1 MGELADRLAKVYEAH
16 RQKIDRVERET
27 AAAVVDIIA
36 ELERRMAGSGGGISS
51 ERKAPFGQ
59 PPPPS
64 TPALKAEEI
73 KPLTTLETATGSRIT
88 LIKADI
94 TRLAIDAI
102 VNPASRSLE
111 GGGGLEGRIFAAAG
125 KDFVDECHGLGGV
138 ERGEAKITP
147 GHQLLCR
154 FVIHTAGPVWKGGDQ
169 GEPQMLASCYQN
181 SLKLAKGYGLK
192 SVAFPAIST
201 GNFGYPLDQATRV
214 AVQEIARFLSD
225 NKGIEVVYLVGFGE
239 DAVDAFS
246 AALKEITA

>member
-1 MGELADRLAKVYEAH
+1 MGDLADRLAKIYEAH

-27 AAAVVDIIA
+27 AAAVVDVVA
-36 ELERRMAGSGGGISS
+36 ELERRMAGTSK
-51 ERKAPFGQ
+51 EEHKLPFGQ
-59 PPPPS
+59 PPGS
-64 TPALKAEEI
+64 ATPALKPEEI
-73 KPLTTLETATGSRIT
+73 KPLTQLETATGSRIA

-94 TRLAIDAI
+94 TRLAVDAI
-102 VNPASRSLE
+102 VNPASRTLE
-111 GGGGLEGRIFAAAG
+111 GGGGLEGRIFAAGG
-125 KDFVDECHGLGGV
+125 KELIDECHGLGGL

-147 GHQLLCR
+147 GYKLLCR

-201 GNFGYPLDQATRV
+201 GNFGYPIDQATRV

-246 AALKEITA
+246 KALREITE

>member
-1 MGELADRLAKVYEAH
+1 MGELADRLAKIYEAH

-27 AAAVVDIIA
+27 AAAVVDVVA
-36 ELERRMAGSGGGISS
+36 ELERRMAGTSK
-51 ERKAPFGQ
+51 EEHKLPFGQ
-59 PPPPS
+59 PPVTA
-64 TPALKAEEI
+64 TPALKPEEI
-73 KPLTTLETATGSRIT
+73 KPLTQLETATGSRIA

-94 TRLAIDAI
+94 TRLAVDAI
-102 VNPASRSLE
+102 VNPASRNLE
-111 GGGGLEGRIFAAAG
+111 GGGGLEGRIFAAGG
-125 KDFVDECHGLGGV
+125 KELIEECHGLGGV

-147 GHQLLCR
+147 GYKLLCR
-154 FVIHTAGPVWKGGDQ
+154 FVIHTAGPVWKGGDA

-246 AALKEITA
+246 KALREITE